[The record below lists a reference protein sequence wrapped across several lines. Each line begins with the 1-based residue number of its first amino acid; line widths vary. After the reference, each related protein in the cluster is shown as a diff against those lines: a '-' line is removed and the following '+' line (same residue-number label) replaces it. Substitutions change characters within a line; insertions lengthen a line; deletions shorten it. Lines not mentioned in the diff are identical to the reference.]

1 MGRLKDGGR
10 RYKCPMT
17 ISLSVRQR
25 LRSQL
30 LSLVP
35 WTVLVLTMGMVLSP
49 VLLILLHSFEAGEPS
64 SVTTY
69 NLNSWRLVL
78 SDSKML
84 SVVWNTIAL
93 TVARHVVSF
102 PTAILL
108 AWILARTDIPGSGW
122 LEFLFWVAF
131 FLPTLPVILGW
142 IILLDPDRGLLNQ
155 WITRLPFV
163 DKGPFNIYSFWG
175 IVWAH
180 LGTNAIAIKVMLLTS
195 AFRNMD
201 ATLEEASRVSGATVL
216 GTLARV
222 VVPIM
227 TPVLLVV
234 LLLSVIY
241 SLHGFE
247 VELILGFPFRFF
259 VYSTQIYLFVHQDPP
274 ILPPAMT
281 LSSIILVVMLPIIV
295 MNGWISRRRRYTTVT
310 GHFKGHKVRL
320 HKWRTPV
327 FLMVLGI
334 AMTITVIPFIFLMIG
349 TFMKLFGYFNLVQP
363 WTTVHWIRVLNDP
376 IFLSSIRNTLVLALG
391 TALTSV
397 IVSTIIAYIVMRTSF
412 VGRTTLDFMSWLPAT
427 IPGIILGLGLL
438 GMILRSP
445 IFSSL
450 YGTMPILVIAV
461 AIGRMTIGVQMIRSN
476 FAQLSLE
483 LEEAALVSGGSRWN
497 AFRRILLPI
506 MAPTLMLVGALSF
519 ILAARD
525 VSTVALLATSDTRPL
540 ALLQMDFMFTGV
552 YERAAVVG
560 VVVVALST
568 GVALIARAFIKES
581 SLHNY

>member
-1 MGRLKDGGR
+1 MHS
-10 RYKCPMT
+10 MT
-17 ISLSVRQR
+17 ISLSLRQR

-30 LSLVP
+30 RSLVP
-35 WTVLVLTMGMVLSP
+35 WTVLVLAMGMVLSP
-49 VLLILLHSFEAGEPS
+49 VLLILLHSFEAGDIS
-64 SVTTY
+64 SSTTY
-69 NLNSWRLVL
+69 NLNAWRLVL
-78 SDSKML
+78 SDSNML

-93 TVARHVVSF
+93 TVARHAVSL

-155 WITRLPFV
+155 WITWLPFV

-180 LGTNAIAIKVMLLTS
+180 LGTNAIAIKVMLLTP

-201 ATLEEASRVSGATVL
+201 ATLEEASRVSGATTL

-241 SLHGFE
+241 SLHAFE

-259 VYSTQIYLFVHQDPP
+259 VYSTQIYLFVRQDPP

-281 LSSIILVVMLPIIV
+281 LGSIILVVMLPLIV
-295 MNGWISRRRRYTTVT
+295 MNRWVSGRRRYTTVT
-310 GHFKGHKVRL
+310 GHFKGHKVQLR
-320 HKWRTPV
+320 KWRIPV
-327 FLMVLGI
+327 FLVVLGI
-334 AMTITVIPFIFLMIG
+334 AMTVTVIPFIFLLLG
-349 TFMKLFGYFNLVQP
+349 TFMKLFGFFNLVQP
-363 WTTVHWIRVLNDP
+363 WTTVHWIRVFNDP
-376 IFLSSIRNTLVLALG
+376 IFLSSVKNTVVLAG
-391 TALTSV
+391 GAALTSV
-397 IVSTIIAYIVMRTSF
+397 VVSMIIAYIVMRTFF
-412 VGRTTLDFMSWLPAT
+412 VGRAALDFMSWLPAT

-438 GMILRSP
+438 GMILRNPILSP
-445 IFSSL
+445 L
-450 YGTMPILVIAV
+450 YGTMPILVVAV
-461 AIGRMTIGVQMIRSN
+461 VISRMTLGVQMIRSN

-483 LEEAALVSGGSRWN
+483 LEEAALVSGGSSWN

-506 MAPTLMLVGALSF
+506 MAPTLMLVGAMSF
-519 ILAARD
+519 VLAARD

-540 ALLQMDFMFTGV
+540 ALLQLDFMFNGV

-568 GVALIARAFIKES
+568 GMALIARAFIKES